1 LQSEH
6 DIGRRKKDF
15 EPAAEE
21 AYPALARAAT
31 VLCWSQ
37 TDVED
42 VVQETMLRAFKS
54 YGAFRGDSS
63 FFTWAYAILSRAA
76 QAANRAHNEGVPGDY
91 ALSQPQH
98 LPPVD
103 RTVVLREEAAAVIDA
118 IRSLPER
125 QREMLTLHLVEQQTY
140 AEIAA
145 ALHVAVGTV
154 KATLFQAKA
163 ALRSALTTKGVPQ
176 KASYDVS

>member
-1 LQSEH
+1 MQSEH
-6 DIGRRKKDF
+6 DIGSRKKDF
-15 EPAAEE
+15 EAAAEE

-37 TDVED
+37 ADVED

-63 FFTWAYAILSRAA
+63 FFTWGYAILTRSA
-76 QAANRAHNEGVPGDY
+76 QAANRAHAKAVPGDY
-91 ALSQPQH
+91 ALSQPHH

-103 RTVVLREEAAAVIDA
+103 RAVVLQEEAAALIDA
-118 IRSLPER
+118 IRCLPER
-125 QREMLTLHLVEQQTY
+125 QREVVTLHFLEEQPY

-145 ALHVAVGTV
+145 ALQIAVGTV
-154 KATLFQAKA
+154 KATIFEART
-163 ALRSALTTKGVPQ
+163 ALRASLAAKGIR
-176 KASYDVS
+176 KTASYGMS

>member
-6 DIGRRKKDF
+6 DIGSRKKDF
-15 EPAAEE
+15 EAAAEG

-37 TDVED
+37 ADVED

-76 QAANRAHNEGVPGDY
+76 QAANRAHTKGVPAGY
-91 ALSQPQH
+91 ALTQPQH

-103 RTVVLREEAAAVIDA
+103 RAVVRHEEAAAVIDA

-125 QREMLTLHLVEQQTY
+125 QREMLTLHFLEEQTY

-154 KATLFQAKA
+154 KATLFEAKK
-163 ALRSALTTKGVPQ
+163 ALRSTLTAKGVRQ
-176 KASYDVS
+176 KASYGVS